1 MLKENTDTFLKL
13 TRFFGFVLFF
23 FLNIEELIY
32 FHVLWKHC
40 PDNCLIHL
48 VNVKINYVLY
58 LFSLSQKYNIVC
70 TKIPNFKKIVC
81 NSSSLNHPVFFFP
94 LWRQQLLLPSCML
107 PINHLFICKNVFA
120 VNTSSSF
127 FNHISW
133 IQFHVV
139 GEERLFL
146 STQLCSV
153 SWDHTN

>member
-1 MLKENTDTFLKL
+1 MLKENTDTFLML

-70 TKIPNFKKIVC
+70 TKIPNFRKIVC
-81 NSSSLNHPVFFFP
+81 NSSSLNHPVFFSP
-94 LWRQQLLLPSCML
+94 LEATITIAFLYAS
-107 PINHLFICKNVFA
+107 HKSFIYMQECVCCEH
-120 VNTSSSF
+120 F
-127 FNHISW
+127 FI
-133 IQFHVV
+133 
-139 GEERLFL
+139 FL
-146 STQLCSV
+146 
-153 SWDHTN
+153 